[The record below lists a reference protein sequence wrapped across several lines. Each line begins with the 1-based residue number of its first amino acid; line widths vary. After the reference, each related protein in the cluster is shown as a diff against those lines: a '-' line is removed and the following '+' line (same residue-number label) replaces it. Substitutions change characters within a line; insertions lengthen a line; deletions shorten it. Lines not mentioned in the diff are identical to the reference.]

1 MIDVLII
8 DKSSQIEQGLS
19 AGDIASELFDDE
31 VKALNSLEQR
41 KPMLILLHY
50 AVRKEQ
56 TADYIRLIIR
66 ANPKN
71 KVVVLADELS
81 EKDVLSCLLAGAQ
94 GYQQLSDFDRYA
106 RRLVTVM
113 AAGEVW
119 ITRKMTA
126 ILLESLR
133 S

>member
-8 DKSSQIEQGLS
+8 DKNSQIESGFS
-19 AGDIASELFDDE
+19 ASKIASEVFNDE
-31 VKALNSLEQR
+31 VKALNALEQR
-41 KPMLILLHY
+41 SPVLILLHY
-50 AVRKEQ
+50 GVRKGQ
-56 TADYIRLIIR
+56 TANYIRLILK

-81 EKDVLSCLLAGAQ
+81 ENDVLNCLLAGAQ
-94 GYQQLSDFDRYA
+94 GYQQLSDFECYSHK
-106 RRLVTVM
+106 LVTVM
-113 AAGEVW
+113 IAGEVW

-133 S
+133 R